1 MKVRIPYTT
10 TTNPE
15 DLLNLELP
23 RSMGPRHQPLRHFD
37 AWREV
42 SEAIEAEGMQISR
55 QKFWLQHAPNLE
67 KPVDKCLMMLHIK
80 PNQDDYDS
88 GTTRMIGIRNS
99 NDQTFALQAVAG
111 HQIIVCSNGM
121 FEGEFKALTR
131 KHTTNIHEHLSE
143 AVREGF
149 KSILEGWTSQA
160 KFIKKMKACQPMEP
174 YDVPSMLYDV
184 QQRIETKVLPDSKFN
199 ELVDLTINPP
209 HEEFGSCSVW
219 SAHNAFTELLKDESS
234 PNKPLRSRHLNAA
247 FDSHID
253 AFPSYLDY
261 QYESAVPSFVKT
273 LRDYS

>member
-1 MKVRIPYTT
+1 MKVRIPYTH
-10 TTNPE
+10 TNNVE
-15 DLLNLELP
+15 DLMGLDLP
-23 RSMGPRHQPLRHFD
+23 RKMGERHEPLRHLD
-37 AWREV
+37 AYRYVAYEIKRQGLEI
-42 SEAIEAEGMQISR
+42 SSR
-55 QKFWLQHAPNLE
+55 QFWLQHAPHLE
-67 KPVDKCLMMLHIK
+67 RPVDKCLMMLHIK
-80 PNQDDYDS
+80 ATEEDHET

-111 HQIIVCSNGM
+111 HQIIVCRNGM
-121 FEGEFKALTR
+121 IAGELTALTR

-174 YDVPSMLYDV
+174 YDVPSMLWDV
-184 QQRIETKVLPDSKFN
+184 QQRMETKVLPDSKFN
-199 ELVDLTINPP
+199 DLVDLTINPP

-234 PNKPLRSRHLNAA
+234 PNKPLRSRHLNQA

-253 AFPSYLDY
+253 DFPSYLDY
-261 QYESAVPSFVKT
+261 QYEAAVPSFVKT